1 MTIKRI
7 ESLENTVTQH
17 NRRLDDHAKLHA
29 KHIAADH
36 EHTRLLAMNAAS
48 IAALEK
54 NTEVTTRLT
63 TVMGNLIEALAWAS
77 KISKAILWVA
87 GGITVLVVGAKVII
101 ANLSRYI

>member
-7 ESLENTVTQH
+7 ESLESTVTEH

-29 KHIAADH
+29 KHIAADN

-87 GGITVLVVGAKVII
+87 GGIAVLIAGTKIIVAK
-101 ANLSRYI
+101 LSGYM